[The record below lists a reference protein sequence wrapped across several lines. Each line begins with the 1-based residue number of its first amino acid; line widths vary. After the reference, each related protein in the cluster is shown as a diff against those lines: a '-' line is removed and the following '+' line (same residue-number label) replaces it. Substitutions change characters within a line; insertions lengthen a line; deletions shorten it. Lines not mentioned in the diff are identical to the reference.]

1 MATRRTASV
10 DLENCTGSYFRLQ
23 VLHQYT
29 NEGTDDSGLLDF
41 KPGEKKRVFDSVQY
55 YTGFFTTG
63 CDNWK
68 VDGIRLHEVTTDSKT
83 VQAMIGG
90 KAFVE
95 GLPYKSGHGFGAQ
108 WKKHT
113 LRAEDRDR
121 ATLIKVF
128 QTEVQFISPS
138 GVSTTTFDTV
148 GQNVLGLGVQ

>member
-41 KPGEKKRVFDSVQY
+41 KPGERKRVFDSVQY

-68 VDGIRLHEVTTDSKT
+68 VDGFSLKEVSSGTAIMK
-83 VQAMIGG
+83 IEG
-90 KAFVE
+90 KMFIE

-113 LRAEDRDR
+113 LRAEDRDTT
-121 ATLIKVF
+121 TLIKVF
-128 QTEVQFISPS
+128 PKEVHFISPS
-138 GVSTTTFDTV
+138 GVSTTGFYTI
-148 GQNVLGLGVQ
+148 GQNILGLGIGI